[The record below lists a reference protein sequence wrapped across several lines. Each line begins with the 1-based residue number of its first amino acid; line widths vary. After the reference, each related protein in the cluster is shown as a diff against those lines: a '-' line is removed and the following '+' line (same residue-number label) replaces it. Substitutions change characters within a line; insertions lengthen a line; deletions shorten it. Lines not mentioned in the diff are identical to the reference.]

1 MNRKQANDLR
11 ATMGLLMIEE
21 DPQERVLELARKRRA
36 AANKAARAEANREMK
51 SKRQKR

>member
-11 ATMGLLMIEE
+11 ATMGLMMMED
-21 DPQERVLELARKRRA
+21 DPQERMLELARKRRA
-36 AANKAARAEANREMK
+36 AANKAARSEANREMK

>member
-1 MNRKQANDLR
+1 MNRKQANDFR
-11 ATMGLLMIEE
+11 TSMGLMVMED